1 MKMMPEF
8 PFAVPDRLLSIA
20 DLLAE
25 QGWAVAES
33 GLAPEVLDQL
43 ERNCRALWQDEAL
56 RPAAVGRAGER
67 QVVPEIRGDHI
78 RWLDDCPPCAAQDA
92 YVEAMARLRLTL
104 NRTLL
109 LGLDN
114 YETHYALYPLGAG
127 YSRHLDRF
135 KDNPPQGVVLEPVQM
150 PAVTGPRGVQGVM
163 GLVIVQ
169 TQQQGAVEGQTQ
181 SGHGLD
187 VGVLG
192 GTGRAVIQPADMVP
206 ADLRHHL
213 TLTGP
218 AHGGR
223 AQGLIL
229 PKGPTVAFQLVEHLG
244 GEAALGHRP
253 ALLGQQIGNRQQTV
267 WHRKGELGHH
277 LHTQIGTGKAL
288 ADGRRSTEKTHR
300 TGRRPV

>member
-1 MKMMPEF
+1 MHVDSLSMTEGCFQQLLSGFTLSAAQSGGSFPASVSQRLSSPDLSMKMMPEF

-114 YETHYALYPLGAG
+114 YETHYALYPPGAG

-135 KDNPPQGVVLEPVQM
+135 KDNPLRGVVLEPVQM
-150 PAVTGPRGVQGVM
+150 PAVTSPQRVQGVM

-169 TQQQGAVEGQTQ
+169 TQQQGAV
-181 SGHGLD
+181 
-187 VGVLG
+187 
-192 GTGRAVIQPADMVP
+192 
-206 ADLRHHL
+206 
-213 TLTGP
+213 
-218 AHGGR
+218 
-223 AQGLIL
+223 
-229 PKGPTVAFQLVEHLG
+229 
-244 GEAALGHRP
+244 
-253 ALLGQQIGNRQQTV
+253 
-267 WHRKGELGHH
+267 
-277 LHTQIGTGKAL
+277 
-288 ADGRRSTEKTHR
+288 
-300 TGRRPV
+300 

>member
-114 YETHYALYPLGAG
+114 YETHYALYPPGAG
-127 YSRHLDRF
+127 YSRHLDRL
-135 KDNPPQGVVLEPVQM
+135 KDNPLRTVSVVLYLNSQWQPGDGGELRLHLPEGPVGGELPE
-150 PAVTGPRGVQGVM
+150 PAVAAGGWRRAAPASAGGPCGCGAPRRHPGGVLERQYPPRGAAGPPSS
-163 GLVIVQ
+163 G
-169 TQQQGAVEGQTQ
+169 Q
-181 SGHGLD
+181 SGRLVPPASG
-187 VGVLG
+187 
-192 GTGRAVIQPADMVP
+192 QPA
-206 ADLRHHL
+206 AA
-213 TLTGP
+213 LTGGS
-218 AHGGR
+218 ASL
-223 AQGLIL
+223 Q
-229 PKGPTVAFQLVEHLG
+229 
-244 GEAALGHRP
+244 
-253 ALLGQQIGNRQQTV
+253 
-267 WHRKGELGHH
+267 
-277 LHTQIGTGKAL
+277 
-288 ADGRRSTEKTHR
+288 
-300 TGRRPV
+300 

>member
-43 ERNCRALWQDEAL
+43 ERNCHALWQDEAL

-92 YVEAMARLRLTL
+92 YVEAMARLRLIL

-114 YETHYALYPLGAG
+114 YETHYALYPPGAG

-135 KDNPPQGVVLEPVQM
+135 KDNPLRTVSVVLYLNSQW
-150 PAVTGPRGVQGVM
+150 
-163 GLVIVQ
+163 
-169 TQQQGAVEGQTQ
+169 
-181 SGHGLD
+181 
-187 VGVLG
+187 
-192 GTGRAVIQPADMVP
+192 QPGD
-206 ADLRHHL
+206 
-213 TLTGP
+213 
-218 AHGGR
+218 
-223 AQGLIL
+223 
-229 PKGPTVAFQLVEHLG
+229 G
-244 GEAALGHRP
+244 GELRLHLPEGSVDVAPRAGILAVFMSDSILHEVLPARRHR
-253 ALLGQQIGNRQQTV
+253 ASLVGWFR
-267 WHRKGELGHH
+267 
-277 LHTQIGTGKAL
+277 
-288 ADGRRSTEKTHR
+288 
-300 TGRRPV
+300 RRPDNPLLR